1 MAQGFLLVVAAAFPM
16 AIFGILPQAIVADV
30 AECEARKT
38 GENREGMF
46 YAARTF
52 AFKLGQSAAMLLFTA
67 LATIGGGTG
76 LGYRV
81 VAAVSG
87 GLAALGGVLMCFF
100 NEKRIEAGLGEGK

>member
-1 MAQGFLLVVAAAFPM
+1 MWPNA
-16 AIFGILPQAIVADV
+16 
-30 AECEARKT
+30 
-38 GENREGMF
+38 
-46 YAARTF
+46 
-52 AFKLGQSAAMLLFTA
+52 LLFTA